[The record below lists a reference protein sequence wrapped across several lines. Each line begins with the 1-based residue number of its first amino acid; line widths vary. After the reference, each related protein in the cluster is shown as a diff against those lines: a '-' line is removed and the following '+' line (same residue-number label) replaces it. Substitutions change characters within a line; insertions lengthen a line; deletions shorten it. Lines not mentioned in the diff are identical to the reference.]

1 MASSRSEAEE
11 DYSSGDELSDS
22 GGESYDDGVESV
34 GGGGAA
40 AAETSERSSE
50 LKRAKGS
57 LAAKKAS
64 DEYVRHAY
72 HVFVRTLKMFKT
84 RGGYDVD
91 GLIDSI
97 RGLKDP
103 TLFQAAILSPQ
114 FVNPLRD
121 ILAGMYTKRTFPS
134 IRVMMSLLILN
145 PEGNF
150 TAVFFAERK
159 ASQVSK
165 KLMGLFFS
173 AIAELK
179 SSKFKVSEV
188 VFVAPVALSHESE
201 ASRRSISSLY
211 FTQVFLDEEILAPP
225 TECIF
230 SPKVRI
236 LTAQESRDFFARES
250 AAMITPARMQ
260 QISHVDTLL
269 KYLGA
274 RRHRVVEIIRPPLI
288 TSNIVQDSLTY
299 AWVF

>member
-1 MASSRSEAEE
+1 MASLRDEE
-11 DYSSGDELSDS
+11 DYQSSSASSSSSET
-22 GGESYDDGVESV
+22 DDGV
-34 GGGGAA
+34 
-40 AAETSERSSE
+40 AEDSDFEGETISSERASVTQQ
-50 LKRAKGS
+50 AKGS
-57 LAAKKAS
+57 LKAKSAS

-72 HVFVRTLKMFKT
+72 HVFVGVLKMFKT

-91 GLIDSI
+91 GLLESI
-97 RGLKDP
+97 KGLKDP

-134 IRVMMSLLILN
+134 IRVMMSLLIRN
-145 PEGNF
+145 PDGHF

-188 VFVAPVALSHESE
+188 VFVAPVSLSHESE

-211 FTQVFLDEEILAPP
+211 FTQVFIDEEIIAPP

-230 SPKVRI
+230 SPKIRI
-236 LTAQESRDFFARES
+236 LTAQESKDFFTQES
-250 AAMITPARMQ
+250 ASMITPARMQ

-288 TSNIVQDSLTY
+288 TSNLVQDNLTY
-299 AWVF
+299 AWIF